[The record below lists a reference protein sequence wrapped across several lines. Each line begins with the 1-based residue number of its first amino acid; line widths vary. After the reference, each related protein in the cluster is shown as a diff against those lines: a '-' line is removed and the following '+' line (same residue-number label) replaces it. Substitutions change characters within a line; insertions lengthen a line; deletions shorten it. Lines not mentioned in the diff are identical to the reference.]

1 MELQISEDDLL
12 EFACS
17 CMQYLKKIGNY
28 EPMCGDTFT
37 IDKKELRK
45 VAKSFLNQHYKRT
58 SDEDRVGNV
67 SSAGGLR

>member
-58 SDEDRVGNV
+58 GVTHCRLGHQVQ
-67 SSAGGLR
+67 AG